1 MSQIRARFIPV
12 SLEELMS
19 AATMLFTPGLHK
31 RPVKIFEDHGQ
42 QYFVSDVQLD
52 VLGSPVWV
60 IGRAVQQV
68 EVHDA
73 TWKYRIE
80 NKLVGFSPVIHEG
93 PKYFYDF
100 ENPFALALGLDHA
113 ESNGLREVG

>member
-1 MSQIRARFIPV
+1 MSLIRARFIPV

-42 QYFVSDVQLD
+42 QYFVSDVRLD
-52 VLGSPVWV
+52 VLGNPVWV
-60 IGRAVQQV
+60 IGRTVQQV
-68 EVHDA
+68 EVLAA

-80 NKLVGFSPVIHEG
+80 NKLIGFSPITHED

-100 ENPFALALGLDHA
+100 ENPFALALALDHA
-113 ESNGLREVG
+113 ESNGLREVS